1 MLKIEDP
8 EQFRD
13 TIERISVSDLT
24 VEEFIERYERGNRP
38 VIITGVTETWAGTQ
52 EWQLKVSERCL
63 VQVCFVTEC
72 VWLCRGCGS
81 DSGTRCLRLE
91 RVTRGGS

>member
-63 VQVCFVTEC
+63 CKYV
-72 VWLCRGCGS
+72 L
-81 DSGTRCLRLE
+81 
-91 RVTRGGS
+91 